1 MSQADNG
8 GTSTRWEGYSD
19 YQIVSKRVG
28 KSVHNA
34 IEAYARLDS
43 LHAEGAQV
51 PPETAATARS
61 HIFAAALK
69 LVPELRRDAPREND
83 DDNGGVELYGEILD
97 RWEGDDGYLRN
108 KLHNVQLQREC
119 PGWLFQFILDI
130 RRAAWELGY
139 LQAGRERKGE
149 PDDPV
154 EAETADMFTE

>member
-1 MSQADNG
+1 MSKAENT
-8 GTSTRWEGYSD
+8 GTGTRWEGYSD
-19 YQIVSKRVG
+19 YQLVSKRVG

-51 PPETAATARS
+51 PPETAAKARS
-61 HIFAAALK
+61 HMFAAALK
-69 LVPELRRDAPREND
+69 LVPELRRDADEVD
-83 DDNGGVELYGEILD
+83 LYEEILD

-108 KLHNVQLQREC
+108 QLHNTRLQTGS
-119 PGWLFQFILDI
+119 PGWLFQFVLDI

-149 PDDPV
+149 PDDPL
-154 EAETADMFTE
+154 EAETNDMFME